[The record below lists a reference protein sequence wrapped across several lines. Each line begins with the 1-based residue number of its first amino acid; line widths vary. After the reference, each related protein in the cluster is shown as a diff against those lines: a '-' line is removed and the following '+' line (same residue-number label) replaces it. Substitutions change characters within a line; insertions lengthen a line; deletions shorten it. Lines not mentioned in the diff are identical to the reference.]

1 MVNYTIYIVNYIIF
15 DIQDFKFN
23 FQVSTMFK
31 RRDFNGNRK
40 TEVARGNNK
49 APTFQEFVLN
59 QTKFF
64 RIFFFRIN
72 HFLIK
77 I

>member
-15 DIQDFKFN
+15 DIQDFRFN

-59 QTKFF
+59 QSDKFF
-64 RIFFFRIN
+64 RIFFSN

>member
-1 MVNYTIYIVNYIIF
+1 MLRSSRLQLRTSGRDDNAPSCGKLYYIIL
-15 DIQDFKFN
+15 DIQHFKFN

-59 QTKFF
+59 LV
-64 RIFFFRIN
+64 R
-72 HFLIK
+72 
-77 I
+77 